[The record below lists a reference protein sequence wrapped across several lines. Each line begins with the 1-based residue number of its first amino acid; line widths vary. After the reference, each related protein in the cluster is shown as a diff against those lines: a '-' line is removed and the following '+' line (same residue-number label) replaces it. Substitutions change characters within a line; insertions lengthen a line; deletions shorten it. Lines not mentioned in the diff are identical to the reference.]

1 MVFFVCAQAELGE
14 DADDVRF
21 DRASSEPDRRAIP
34 RLVRPSAMS
43 ASTGVERR
51 AAVCDAAEGVEEVV
65 DVEDAILP
73 ELGRS
78 FEPAATAVYGPA
90 VPARQGL

>member
-1 MVFFVCAQAELGE
+1 MVFFVCAEAEL
-14 DADDVRF
+14 ARMLMTCVSTVR
-21 DRASSEPDRRAIP
+21 RVSQSRRAIP

-65 DVEDAILP
+65 DVEDAVLP
-73 ELGRS
+73 ELERS